1 MSIKQKS
8 KSNLPNTFLTL
19 SSIVQK
25 YKDVNRIKKR
35 FDLEG
40 KVAIVTGASKGI
52 GESIARGL
60 AEHGAKV
67 VLCSRNQDAVDAV
80 AESFIS
86 DGLEAMGVSCN
97 VGEKDQLENLVTKT
111 ISKYGGIDIIVNNAA
126 TNPVFGKLTD
136 VDDEVFDKIM
146 NVNVKACMHLANMC
160 FPSMRSR
167 GGGSIINIA
176 SVEGLKPSFG
186 LSLYSISKA
195 ALIMLT
201 KSQAKEWGRAGIRS
215 NAICPGLIKTK
226 FSSSIWQNEDMLA
239 QFEKALPS
247 GRMAEP
253 DEMAGLAVYLA
264 SDAASYSTGGAYS
277 SDGGF
282 MLVG

>member
-1 MSIKQKS
+1 M
-8 KSNLPNTFLTL
+8 
-19 SSIVQK
+19 
-25 YKDVNRIKKR
+25 DRIKKK

-67 VLCSRNQDAVDAV
+67 VVSSRSQEAVDSV
-80 AESFIS
+80 AQSFIE
-86 DGLEAMGVSCN
+86 DDLEALSIACN
-97 VGEKDQLENLVTKT
+97 VGKKDQLEKLVTHT
-111 ISKYGGIDIIVNNAA
+111 MSKYGGVDIIVNNAA
-126 TNPVFGKLTD
+126 TNPVFGKLSD
-136 VDDEVFDKIM
+136 AEDEVFDKIM
-146 NVNVKACMHLANMC
+146 NVNVKACMQLSNMC
-160 FPSMRSR
+160 YPSMKSR

-186 LSLYSISKA
+186 LGLYSISKA

-201 KSQAKEWGRAGIRS
+201 KSQAKEWGRVGIRS

-226 FSSSIWQNEDMLA
+226 FSSAIWQNEDMLS

-247 GRMAEP
+247 GRMADP
-253 DEMAGLAVYLA
+253 DEMAGLAVFLA
-264 SDAASYSTGGAYS
+264 SEAASYSTGGVYT

-282 MLVG
+282 MLIG